1 MSEEYLLW
9 RLFERFGM
17 GIPTESRWDNLGE
30 DLQVLG
36 LAYEKIRESEEAE
49 IVTSLMQAA
58 SLGGMKKKVK

>member
-1 MSEEYLLW
+1 
-9 RLFERFGM
+9 M

-36 LAYEKIRESEEAE
+36 LAYERIRESEEAE
-49 IVTSLMQAA
+49 IVTSQMQAA